1 MENLKYIFNKIIQV
15 VIIELTLSSGKVIRP
30 QYELLFRF
38 FMFATSKTRPLFYQ
52 AT

>member
-1 MENLKYIFNKIIQV
+1 MENSKYIFNKIIQV

-38 FMFATSKTRPLFYQ
+38 FMATFLRIHPTFYQ
-52 AT
+52 AN